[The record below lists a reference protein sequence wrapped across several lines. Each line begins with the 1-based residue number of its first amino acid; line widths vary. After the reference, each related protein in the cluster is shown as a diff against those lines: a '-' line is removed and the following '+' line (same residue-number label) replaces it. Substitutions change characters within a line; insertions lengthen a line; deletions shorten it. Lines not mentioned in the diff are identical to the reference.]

1 MSHFN
6 LVLVIP
12 HPRMHGLKGYRE
24 IMETVQWGL
33 QALGHEV
40 SISEN
45 RFKPGVRN
53 IVFGAQMLTLRE
65 LEQVW
70 PDTIVYNLE
79 QLRNLDPAALNPVFR
94 QIAQKFQV
102 WDYSAGNLAAWQ
114 QLGARLPVRHVPV
127 GWAPVLQRIAQPPE
141 QDIEVLIYGMPSEA
155 RNASFSAMGQQG
167 ISCLMLCGLY
177 GPARDALIAR
187 AKIVLNASL
196 YTRSDVFEIARV
208 SYLLANR
215 KCVLSLKRPGM
226 FIEADIE
233 QVVAWCEPDT
243 LVQRCYDLLEND
255 AARAALGEA
264 GESAMRQRDIRPLL
278 QKALRAELD
287 AGAGP
292 EAVRASP

>member
-1 MSHFN
+1 MSNFN

-33 QALGHEV
+33 QALGHQV

-45 RFKPGVRN
+45 RFKTGVRN
-53 IVFGAQMLTLRE
+53 IVFGAQMLTPQE

-70 PDTIVYNLE
+70 PETIVYNLE
-79 QLRNLDPAALNPVFR
+79 QLRNLDAAALNPVFR
-94 QIAQKFQV
+94 QIAQKFQI
-102 WDYSAGNLAAWQ
+102 WDYSAANLATWQ
-114 QLGARLPVRHVPV
+114 QLGARRPVVHVPV
-127 GWAPVLQRIAQPPE
+127 GWAPVLQRIAQPAE
-141 QDIEVLIYGMPSEA
+141 QDIEVLIYGLPSEA

-167 ISCLMLCGLY
+167 ITCLMLCGLY
-177 GPARDALIAR
+177 GQARDALIAR
-187 AKIVLNASL
+187 SKIVLNASL

-215 KCVLSLKRPGM
+215 KCVLSLKRPDM
-226 FIEADIE
+226 FIEADI
-233 QVVAWCEPDT
+233 QAVVAWCEPDT

-278 QKALRAELD
+278 QKALISLE
-287 AGAGP
+287 
-292 EAVRASP
+292 